1 VVMVISVG
9 DVVWCCL
16 VWSER
21 GLFWQES

>member
-9 DVVWCCL
+9 DVVWCGL
-16 VWSER
+16 GWSER

>member
-9 DVVWCCL
+9 DVVWFGL

>member
-9 DVVWCCL
+9 DVVWCCF